1 MTTAMLAI
9 NDVVES
15 LVDPPDFEGLCRVL
29 WVDRLNDRAV
39 LMVIEDAPKQPF
51 PRQLVILEGWLHAGT
66 ARKTQLKPPA
76 YMLRTELPE
85 AAKASR
91 DANWERI
98 APLVATGAIFD
109 PEAMGAKVSK
119 RAAELVIPRK
129 SLYRILYRFWMNGQ
143 VRDALLPN
151 YEQSGAPGK
160 VKHFAEG
167 KRNGRRSPLLE
178 HTPETPPQALTEAD
192 KSCIKLGYALYKN
205 NAVESI
211 ADAYI
216 KTLRRFYATER
227 KIAGVSDDDIELRPL
242 HELPTLRQFTY
253 WGQKAFDELD
263 VLRGR
268 KGETKWN
275 KDHRALVGRVGD
287 GVRGPCHRFEI
298 DATIADIYLVS
309 RYNRNWIIGRPVVYV
324 VVDVFTALIVGV
336 YVGLDGPS
344 WSGARQALFNATM
357 DKVAFCAGYGL
368 TINPED
374 WPSHY
379 LAQEVMC
386 DRGEMIGQGAEDAMV
401 SGLGVTL
408 AIAPP
413 FRPDWKSIVE
423 SRFRLL
429 NRTSQVHW
437 TPGAVRQRNK
447 ERGERDYRLD
457 ATLDLAEFTHIILA
471 SIIHYNHHHRQPDR
485 LSSDMIAAGV
495 VNATPIELWNW
506 GFGSGIAEPKN
517 PPVEAVFRHL
527 LSTGQGTVQAGG
539 IHFKGMFYVCE
550 RAEVERWFAR
560 ARKNGRSDITLWYD
574 PNTTT
579 HVWVR
584 SADGDFETCHL
595 RKSETRYVGRRFE
608 EVEDMLAII
617 DTPSPQIQHGELT
630 SKVRLDAT
638 IEAKILSATAEKQA
652 SFEPASKVQRIGSIR
667 ENRARERAS
676 IPPQL
681 PASAKPAILPPTP
694 TAPSRSAAEYAGERG
709 AEVIDL
715 LGHLRPG
722 ARK

>member
-1 MTTAMLAI
+1 MTAMLEV
-9 NDVVES
+9 NDLVES
-15 LVDPPDFEGLCRVL
+15 LTEPPELDGLCRVL
-29 WVDRLNDRAV
+29 WVDRPNDRAL
-39 LMVIEDAPKQPF
+39 LMVMEDSPKQPF
-51 PRQLVILEGWLHAGT
+51 PRQLSLLEGWIRAGT
-66 ARKTQLKPPA
+66 ARKTTLKPPV
-76 YMLRTELPE
+76 YMLRSDLTD
-85 AAKASR
+85 AARASR
-91 DANWERI
+91 DSNWERI
-98 APLVATGAIFD
+98 APLVATKAIFE
-109 PEAMGAKVSK
+109 PEAMGTMVSQ
-119 RAAELVIPRK
+119 RAAELSLPRK

-160 VKHFAEG
+160 AKQFADG
-167 KRNGRRSPLLE
+167 KRNGRRPKFQGLE
-178 HTPETPPQALTEAD
+178 LEDPRQALTEAD
-192 KSCIKLGYALYKN
+192 KSSIKLGYALYKS

-211 ADAYI
+211 SDAYI
-216 KTLRRFYATER
+216 KTLRRFYAPER
-227 KIAGVSDDDIELRPL
+227 KIAGVSDDDIELRPM

-268 KGETKWN
+268 RGEKNWN
-275 KDHRALVGRVGD
+275 KDHRALSGRVGD

-344 WSGARQALFNATM
+344 WSGARQALFNATS
-357 DKVAFCAGYGL
+357 DKVAFCAAYGL
-368 TINPED
+368 TIRAED

-413 FRPDWKSIVE
+413 YRPDWKSIVE
-423 SRFRLL
+423 SRFRVL
-429 NRTSQVHW
+429 NRTSQIHW
-437 TPGAVRQRNK
+437 IPGAVRQRNK

-471 SIIHYNHHHRQPDR
+471 SVLHYNHHHRQPDR
-485 LSSDMIAAGV
+485 LSGDMIAAGV

-506 GFGSGIAEPKN
+506 GFASGIAEPKN
-517 PPVEAVFRHL
+517 PPVEAVYRHL
-527 LSTGQGTVQAGG
+527 LCTGQGSVQAGG
-539 IHFKGMFYVCE
+539 IHFKGMFYGCE
-550 RAEVERWFAR
+550 RAEAERWFAR
-560 ARKNGRSDITLWYD
+560 ARKNGRSDVTLWYD

-579 HVWVR
+579 NVWVR
-584 SADGDFETCHL
+584 SADGAFETCHL
-595 RKSETRYVGRRFE
+595 RKSESRYVGRRFE

-617 DTPSPQIQHGELT
+617 ETPSPQIRHADLT
-630 SKVRLDAT
+630 SKVQLDAT
-638 IEAKILSATAEKQA
+638 IEAKIQTASADKLANL
-652 SFEPASKVQRIGSIR
+652 EPASKVQRIGNIR
-667 ENRARERAS
+667 ENRARERESTPATGCNAGNNHRTTRS
-676 IPPQL
+676 ITIRCGIRRRAQCG
-681 PASAKPAILPPTP
+681 S
-694 TAPSRSAAEYAGERG
+694 
-709 AEVIDL
+709 
-715 LGHLRPG
+715 H
-722 ARK
+722 